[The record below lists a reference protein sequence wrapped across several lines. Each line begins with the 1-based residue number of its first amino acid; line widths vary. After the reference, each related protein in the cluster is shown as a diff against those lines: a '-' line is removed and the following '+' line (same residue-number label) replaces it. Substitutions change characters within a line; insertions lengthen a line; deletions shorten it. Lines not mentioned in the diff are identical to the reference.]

1 MKIHIVKKGDTLYT
15 IATKYEVPLQK
26 LIDANPNLKDP
37 NKLEVGMKIKIPV
50 EAKPVKPEYEMMHKH
65 DVKKGDTLWKLA
77 KAWGIPLQDML
88 MANPQL
94 KDPNTLSVGEV
105 VYIPKVTGGMPPL
118 DPHMMDP
125 HMMPQMDPNMPMH
138 DGGMN
143 VSPPVNNAFP
153 GVSQAMHE
161 AHHKHHHDG
170 MHHDGMYL
178 DGMHHH
184 GMHHDGMH
192 HHGMHQDGMHH
203 HGMHHD
209 GMHMG
214 GENLPHYQVHQTH
227 HQPVYTM
234 PTNNCGCNTLSTH
247 MPYDMY
253 KGHSGDGMS
262 EDLFAQFQVPATEA
276 ISLYDLPQV
285 PQVNTSANWGGMP
298 QGGGDGYPMPYGMN
312 PYSMMDP
319 YGMQMD
325 PYGMQ
330 MHPYGHPGAGY
341 GMPGMPFNPYGMPY
355 GTDMYGSQ
363 FQPVSPMDHM
373 SGHCGCHPRE
383 NEVAPEA
390 TSAAAPAPAKTESA
404 KQSST
409 KSSESRSS
417 SKGKARTSSKKSSS
431 SSRRQVKPRKSRS
444 MPWING

>member
-105 VYIPKVTGGMPPL
+105 VYIPKVTGGMPP
-118 DPHMMDP
+118 MDP
-125 HMMPQMDPNMPMH
+125 HMMPPMDPHMMPPMDPHMMPPMDPHMMPMH

-143 VSPPVNNAFP
+143 VSHPVNNAFP

-161 AHHKHHHDG
+161 AHHHHH
-170 MHHDGMYL
+170 
-178 DGMHHH
+178 
-184 GMHHDGMH
+184 
-192 HHGMHQDGMHH
+192 
-203 HGMHHD
+203 HHD

-214 GENLPHYQVHQTH
+214 GENLPHYQVHQAH
-227 HQPVYTM
+227 HQPVFTM

-247 MPYDMY
+247 MPHDMY
-253 KGHSGDGMS
+253 KGHPGDGMS

-298 QGGGDGYPMPYGMN
+298 QGGVDGYPMPYGMN
-312 PYSMMDP
+312 PYGMMDP

-363 FQPVSPMDHM
+363 FQPLSPMDHM

-390 TSAAAPAPAKTESA
+390 SSAAAAAPANTEPV

>member
-88 MANPQL
+88 KANPQL
-94 KDPNTLSVGEV
+94 KDPNILSVGEV
-105 VYIPKVTGGMPPL
+105 VYIPKVTGTMPMEPQVMPP
-118 DPHMMDP
+118 
-125 HMMPQMDPNMPMH
+125 H

-143 VSPPVNNAFP
+143 VSPPMSNTYP
-153 GVSQAMHE
+153 GVSPMHE
-161 AHHKHHHDG
+161 AHHHHHHHHDG
-170 MHHDGMYL
+170 KHMGGHHHHDGGDNYPHHHHE
-178 DGMHHH
+178 GMHMGGH
-184 GMHHDGMH
+184 
-192 HHGMHQDGMHH
+192 
-203 HGMHHD
+203 HHD

-214 GENLPHYQVHQTH
+214 GDNYPYHHG

-253 KGHSGDGMS
+253 KGHPGDSMS
-262 EDLFAQFQVPATEA
+262 QDLFAQFQVPATEA
-276 ISLYDLPQV
+276 LSLYDLPQV

-298 QGGGDGYPMPYGMN
+298 QGGYDGYPMPYGMN
-312 PYSMMDP
+312 PY
-319 YGMQMD
+319 GMMD

-330 MHPYGHPGAGY
+330 MHPYGYPSGGY
-341 GMPGMPFNPYGMPY
+341 GMPSMPFNPYGMAY
-355 GTDMYGSQ
+355 AHDMYAPQ
-363 FQPVSPMDHM
+363 VQPSGVMDHTTG
-373 SGHCGCHPRE
+373 SCGCHPRE
-383 NEVAPEA
+383 NEGTPVPVPASS
-390 TSAAAPAPAKTESA
+390 SASASAVAPAPAKSEPA
-404 KQSST
+404 KKSNS
-409 KSSESRSS
+409 KSSSF
-417 SKGKARTSSKKSSS
+417 KAKARTSAKKSSS
-431 SSRRQVKPRKSRS
+431 STRRQTKPRKSRS